1 MHFVVL
7 YLVSKGLLDIPVLYL
22 SDQIVR
28 IRPDYYRLLQHVRE
42 QQDSDVAR
50 QALVQDMLS
59 AVEITAADAVRTV
72 INIKAALLDR

>member
-42 QQDSDVAR
+42 QQDSDVAW

-72 INIKAALLDR
+72 MDFKAALLDR

>member
-1 MHFVVL
+1 ML

-42 QQDSDVAR
+42 QQDSDVAW
-50 QALVQDMLS
+50 QAWVQDMLS

-72 INIKAALLDR
+72 MDFKAALLDR

>member
-22 SDQIVR
+22 SNQIVR
-28 IRPDYYRLLQHVRE
+28 IRPDYDRLLQHVQE
-42 QQDSDVAR
+42 QQDSDVAW
-50 QALVQDMLS
+50 QAWVQDMLS

-72 INIKAALLDR
+72 MDFKAALLDR

>member
-1 MHFVVL
+1 MLFVVL

-42 QQDSDVAR
+42 QQDSDVAW

-72 INIKAALLDR
+72 MDFKAALLDR